1 MNFGE
6 ALSSSLGPL
15 GSYWYA
21 LVRHFM
27 HELAPMQLG
36 RAQACLMGRIEHNCF
51 EPCGPTYLVK
61 LSSLAPFGC
70 SSQTLCCQPERA
82 SHALVWGCRKVKLLG
97 RDNQCFEILFKNWCL
112 LDSSMQTRGTA
123 HHITRVLWKIWAWF
137 SINLLKIYS
146 MPNGLQTWDVDCTVN
161 EFLLFQFRSRTTF
174 VLAGC
179 ISMWLC
185 GTPCASDGMFD
196 PRAF

>member
-1 MNFGE
+1 
-6 ALSSSLGPL
+6 
-15 GSYWYA
+15 
-21 LVRHFM
+21 
-27 HELAPMQLG
+27 
-36 RAQACLMGRIEHNCF
+36 
-51 EPCGPTYLVK
+51 
-61 LSSLAPFGC
+61 
-70 SSQTLCCQPERA
+70 
-82 SHALVWGCRKVKLLG
+82 
-97 RDNQCFEILFKNWCL
+97 
-112 LDSSMQTRGTA
+112 MQTRGTA